1 MNSFFETLT
10 RAKVAPRNLL
20 RLLLL
25 MATVLVPL
33 SAHAA
38 TYVVTSTADTGGST
52 CGATC
57 TLRQAIGA
65 SNANVNAGVNTISF
79 ASPTFDT
86 PQIISLSDSGGE
98 LAVTGTVFIT
108 GRGARLLSVRR
119 PATATK
125 DFRVFNLANN
135 IFVSLSGMTIAGGR
149 LTAMDGQGAGI
160 LKGGG
165 GGLRLDGVSV
175 EGNSISVSR
184 GAIGGGGLDTFA
196 PTNIFNSTFSGN
208 SVSSGN
214 ADGGGAIRVASGVT
228 LDIVN
233 STFSGNS
240 SSTFGGAIH
249 SRGAL
254 NVNQTTFTLN
264 AGIGGGIFLQSGT
277 MSLNNSIVAG
287 NGGGT
292 GPDINGTINSGDY
305 NLIGNPSGTIFSGS
319 PTHNKTGVDPK
330 LGALANNGGQTDT
343 HAPAP
348 DSPAVDAGK
357 SSVSTDQR
365 GKIRPADLPAV
376 ANAQGGN
383 GSDIGSVEFDAAQ
396 SGADFV
402 VNTTR
407 DGDDGVCS
415 LGDCTLREAINAA
428 NGDGDLS
435 AITFDATVF
444 AAKQT
449 ITLTL
454 GSLPAFASDV
464 TVSGPTARGAGVTI
478 ADDQDNNFMFTT
490 NSGTVTLSALTV
502 TNGYVGILT
511 RGGVTTVQGCTITG
525 HFLGVQLSDGDLTV
539 LNCTLSGNTK
549 AAIYNN
555 SFNSNATVTSS
566 TISGNQDGISNI
578 HGTTTVSNSIVSGN
592 TRDNTFD
599 ITDGG
604 FNLIGVDAKLGPLAD
619 NGGPTQTFALL
630 AGSPAINAGSNALIP
645 ADVVTDQRGPG
656 FARIVGGTV
665 DIGAF
670 ELDPPQSGPNFV
682 VNQTD
687 DHDDGTCGAGDCTL
701 REAIGAANGNADA
714 SAITFDATVFAGKQ
728 TLTLTLGNLPP
739 FTSDVTVSGPTTP
752 GAGVTVKGTTPGS
765 GAIFET
771 DSGTVTLS
779 ALTVTNG
786 FIAVN
791 TRGGNTTVQNCT
803 LNGNSSGVNSEIDGT
818 KVQNCTVTGNSNK
831 GISNFSN
838 TLTVTSSTIS
848 GNRTDIFNNGGTT
861 TVSNSIV
868 TNGSSGIN
876 DGGFNLIGVDAK
888 LGPLADNGGPT
899 FTFAL
904 LAGSP
909 AIDAGNSAFTTDQR
923 GRVRPFDFPNVANAA
938 GGNGSDIGAYEL
950 QDLPQSG
957 PNFEVNQTDDH
968 DDGTC
973 GTTDCTLRE
982 AINAANGN
990 GAGTDTITFDATVFA
1005 SKQTIALSQGLLPL
1019 INTDILIN
1027 GPTASG
1033 AGVTINADANNSI
1046 FDVIGGTSTFSNLTL
1061 SGGNING
1068 DGGAIQQSGA
1078 SILTLNNC
1086 TLSGNSASR
1095 RGGAIYT
1102 NAMLTL
1108 NSCTLS
1114 GNGNTVTGAGGGI
1127 YSSGTLTLNSCTLS
1141 GNRADNGGGLFIGM
1155 GAFNLSN
1162 TIVAG
1167 NTAPTNPDLSGTINA
1182 GDYNLIGNSQGAI
1195 FSGSASHNLTGVDP
1209 KLGPLADNGGPT
1221 FTFALQS
1228 GSPAIDAGNTPFTS
1242 DQRGRVRPFDFPNV
1256 ANAAGG
1262 NGSDIGAFELNE
1274 TPQSG
1279 ANFVVNQT
1287 DDHDDGVCGPTDCT
1301 LREAI
1306 NAANGNADASAI
1318 TFDATVFAARQT
1330 LATQTE
1336 FPELTSDIS
1345 ISGPTAPGAGV
1356 TISQVNAGTGALVI
1370 SGGTVNL
1377 TNLTF
1382 TSPNSYGVQ
1391 NSGGDGN
1398 LTVRGCT
1405 FAGNF
1410 IGLTFNSGTTTV
1422 SNCTFSGNTQYG
1434 ISATTNCS
1442 IDSSTLSGNKTGLY
1456 VDYLTA
1462 TVSNTIIAGN
1472 TTNVETEPRYG
1483 TVNDAGHN
1491 ILTGTAA
1498 DAGLGALADNGGP
1511 TQTFALLAGSPAI
1524 DAGNSTLTTDQRGFK
1539 RPQGRAPDIGAF
1551 ESSLVRNS
1559 APVASPQSI
1568 AVTAGQTFNGQ
1579 LTATDAEGDALTFA
1593 KASDAANGVVTVNAD
1608 GSFSYTA
1615 NAGFSGDDSFTF
1627 TANDGTATSAPA
1639 TVSISVNA
1647 PNQPPTLNN
1656 MTYSAGRG
1664 QAFSAQLQGRDPNG
1678 DTLTYS
1684 TTDPLPPGLALS
1696 SSGLLS
1702 GTPTT
1707 TGSFRFTVTV
1717 DDGRGGTTTARIL
1730 VVVTTRKDG
1739 LAPVLTRGEVPSP
1752 TTRDALAATTLSGT
1766 VRDIAPSGVTPAG
1779 VKNVLVQLRRNGET
1793 EAYNGKSFT
1802 SDTNKGYYP
1811 ATLGAASPNTSAG
1824 TRTWSRNLS
1833 FVPSDLAPGD
1843 YTLIV
1848 LSQDKA
1854 SNYNLEVVPFTVVAP
1869 SGPPAARAAAKSSG
1883 STSLSGLTVPSG
1895 GGS

>member
-25 MATVLVPL
+25 LATVLVPL

-65 SNANVNAGVNTISF
+65 SNANANAGVNTISF

-98 LAVTGTVFIT
+98 LAVNGTVFIT
-108 GRGARLLSVRR
+108 GPGARLLSVRR
-119 PATATK
+119 PATATR
-125 DFRVFNLANN
+125 DFRVFNLATN

-196 PTNIFNSTFSGN
+196 PTNILNSTFSGN

-240 SSTFGGAIH
+240 SSTFGGAIY

-277 MSLNNSIVAG
+277 LSLNNSIVAG

-305 NLIGNPSGTIFSGS
+305 NLIGDPSGTIFSGS

-396 SGADFV
+396 SGADFL

-428 NGDGDLS
+428 NGNADLS

-525 HFLGVQLSDGDLTV
+525 HFLGVQFSDGDLTV

-578 HGTTTVSNSIVSGN
+578 QGTTTVSNSIVSGN
-592 TRDNTFD
+592 TRDNTFN

-630 AGSPAINAGSNALIP
+630 AGSPAIDAGSNALIP
-645 ADVVTDQRGPG
+645 AGVVTDQRGPG
-656 FARIVGGTV
+656 FARIVGRTV

-701 REAIGAANGNADA
+701 REAINAANGNGAGTDT
-714 SAITFDATVFAGKQ
+714 ITFDATVFASKQ
-728 TLTLTLGNLPP
+728 TIALSQGLLPLIN
-739 FTSDVTVSGPTTP
+739 TAITITGPTAS
-752 GAGVTVKGTTPGS
+752 GAGVTIDAGGNSGIFGVTGGTSTFSNLTLSGGNNNGDS
-765 GAIFET
+765 GGAIKQGGA
-771 DSGTVTLS
+771 STL
-779 ALTVTNG
+779 
-786 FIAVN
+786 
-791 TRGGNTTVQNCT
+791 T
-803 LNGNSSGVNSEIDGT
+803 LN
-818 KVQNCTVTGNSNK
+818 NC
-831 GISNFSN
+831 
-838 TLTVTSSTIS
+838 TIS
-848 GNRTDIFNNGGTT
+848 GNTSSLSGGAIFTNAQLTLNSCTLSGNTSINSGGGIYNSGTLTLNSCTLSGNTSDALGGGLLSAGTLTLNSSTLSGNSARNGGGIFIFSGAFNL
-861 TVSNSIV
+861 SNTIV
-868 TNGSSGIN
+868 AGNTAGTNPDLSGTIN
-876 DGGFNLIGVDAK
+876 SGDYNLIGNSQGTIFSGSASHNITDVDPK

-899 FTFAL
+899 QTFAL

-957 PNFEVNQTDDH
+957 ANFVVNTADDH

-1005 SKQTIALSQGLLPL
+1005 SKQTIALSQGVLPL
-1019 INTDILIN
+1019 INTDILIT

-1068 DGGAIQQSGA
+1068 NGGAIQQSGA

-1167 NTAPTNPDLSGTINA
+1167 NTARTNPDLSGTINS

-1195 FSGSASHNLTGVDP
+1195 FSGSPSHNVTNVDP
-1209 KLGPLADNGGPT
+1209 K
-1221 FTFALQS
+1221 
-1228 GSPAIDAGNTPFTS
+1228 
-1242 DQRGRVRPFDFPNV
+1242 
-1256 ANAAGG
+1256 
-1262 NGSDIGAFELNE
+1262 
-1274 TPQSG
+1274 
-1279 ANFVVNQT
+1279 
-1287 DDHDDGVCGPTDCT
+1287 
-1301 LREAI
+1301 
-1306 NAANGNADASAI
+1306 
-1318 TFDATVFAARQT
+1318 
-1330 LATQTE
+1330 
-1336 FPELTSDIS
+1336 
-1345 ISGPTAPGAGV
+1345 
-1356 TISQVNAGTGALVI
+1356 
-1370 SGGTVNL
+1370 
-1377 TNLTF
+1377 
-1382 TSPNSYGVQ
+1382 
-1391 NSGGDGN
+1391 
-1398 LTVRGCT
+1398 
-1405 FAGNF
+1405 
-1410 IGLTFNSGTTTV
+1410 
-1422 SNCTFSGNTQYG
+1422 
-1434 ISATTNCS
+1434 
-1442 IDSSTLSGNKTGLY
+1442 
-1456 VDYLTA
+1456 
-1462 TVSNTIIAGN
+1462 
-1472 TTNVETEPRYG
+1472 
-1483 TVNDAGHN
+1483 
-1491 ILTGTAA
+1491 
-1498 DAGLGALADNGGP
+1498 LGALADNGGP

-1551 ESSLVRNS
+1551 ESSLKNNS

-1568 AVTAGQTFNGQ
+1568 AVTSGQTFNGQ

-1647 PNQPPTLNN
+1647 ANRAPSLNN
-1656 MTYSAGRG
+1656 FTYSAGTSR
-1664 QAFSAQLQGRDPNG
+1664 AFSVQLAGSDPDG
-1678 DTLTYS
+1678 DPLFYS
-1684 TTDPLPPGLALS
+1684 TTDPLPPGLTLS
-1696 SSGLLS
+1696 SSGTLS

-1717 DDGRGGTTTARIL
+1717 NDGRGGTTTARIL

-1854 SNYNLEVVPFTVVAP
+1854 SNYNLEVVPFTVVAA
-1869 SGPPAARAAAKSSG
+1869 SGPTAARTAAKSSG